1 MLWPFRFLNL
11 LYRVIQTKL
20 LQEPV
25 LAQCAPPPPNLDNL
39 YHFFSMP
46 MCQKNWAGVSPS
58 LPIPKLTQYI
68 QFVKSGQNLGQGPPP
83 LIWTKSKRT
92 AIFFGSPSLTLLDVK
107 ATFLFQTVF
116 FKAHDVP
123 RHPERRWNVLACGCV
138 SREHRMLLD
147 HLDHLAELRSS
158 FSRIGLNCL
167 DKDPPGLDRPR
178 QV

>member
-1 MLWPFRFLNL
+1 MW
-11 LYRVIQTKL
+11 T
-20 LQEPV
+20 
-25 LAQCAPPPPNLDNL
+25 
-39 YHFFSMP
+39 
-46 MCQKNWAGVSPS
+46 
-58 LPIPKLTQYI
+58 T
-68 QFVKSGQNLGQGPPP
+68 NLGGALPP

-92 AIFFGSPSLTLLDVK
+92 AIFFGSPSLTLLDVE

-116 FKAHDVP
+116 LKAHAVP
-123 RHPERRWNVLACGCV
+123 PHPERRWNVLACGCV

>member
-1 MLWPFRFLNL
+1 MGRGLPLPPHPQIDPIYTVFEMW
-11 LYRVIQTKL
+11 TK
-20 LQEPV
+20 
-25 LAQCAPPPPNLDNL
+25 
-39 YHFFSMP
+39 
-46 MCQKNWAGVSPS
+46 
-58 LPIPKLTQYI
+58 
-68 QFVKSGQNLGQGPPP
+68 NLGGALPP

-92 AIFFGSPSLTLLDVK
+92 AIFFGSPSLTLLDVE

-116 FKAHDVP
+116 LKAHDVP

>member
-1 MLWPFRFLNL
+1 MVMGMKIRVENQDHFPFCPYIAKYLSLSVCQLFIYIISNGGIIPTPSPLSSCNSLRDIHSIHPLC
-11 LYRVIQTKL
+11 
-20 LQEPV
+20 PV
-25 LAQCAPPPPNLDNL
+25 FCAQKPINL
-39 YHFFSMP
+39 Y
-46 MCQKNWAGVSPS
+46 
-58 LPIPKLTQYI
+58 LY
-68 QFVKSGQNLGQGPPP
+68 
-83 LIWTKSKRT
+83 
-92 AIFFGSPSLTLLDVK
+92 VK

-116 FKAHDVP
+116 LKADDVP